1 MPLIL
6 LIRHAENDHMKKD
19 RLAGRLPGV
28 HLNKDGR
35 AHAQVTAE
43 KLKDAP
49 LKAIYSSPLERA
61 LETAEIIAQPHNLP
75 VTVRPGL
82 METDCGDWQ
91 DKTVKSLRRLK
102 IWRVVQSA
110 PSRFRFPG
118 GETFTETQLRICQE
132 VEALCAQHDPKDVIA
147 CVSHADPIR
156 LAVAFFVG
164 LPLDLFQR
172 LALSPASI
180 TALMIG
186 ETGSQLLTLNYDPA
200 FTIAKPKT

>member
-1 MPLIL
+1 MPLL
-6 LIRHAENDHMKKD
+6 LFIRHGENDFMKKG

-28 HLNKDGR
+28 HLNQEGR
-35 AHAQVTAE
+35 LHAQATAE
-43 KLKDAP
+43 KLKEAP

-61 LETAEIIAQPHNLP
+61 FETAEIIAQPHGLP

-82 METDCGDWQ
+82 VETNCGEWQ
-91 DKTVKSLRRLK
+91 DKSVKGLSRLK
-102 IWRVVQSA
+102 AWRVVQNA

-118 GETFTETQLRICQE
+118 GEAFTETQLRICQE
-132 VEALCAQHDPKDVIA
+132 VEALCREHDPKDVVA

-164 LPLDLFQR
+164 LPLDSFQR

-180 TALMIG
+180 TALMIQEAG
-186 ETGSQLLTLNYDPA
+186 AQLLTLNYDPT
-200 FTIAKPKT
+200 FTISKE

>member
-6 LIRHAENDHMKKD
+6 FIRHAENDFMKKD

-28 HLNKDGR
+28 HLNKEGR
-35 AHAQVTAE
+35 IHAQATAE

-61 LETAEIIAQPHNLP
+61 VETAEIIAQPHSLP
-75 VTVRPGL
+75 VTIRPGL
-82 METDCGDWQ
+82 METNCGEWQ
-91 DKTVKSLRRLK
+91 EKTVKSLRRLK
-102 IWRVVQSA
+102 IWRTVQSA

-118 GETFTETQLRICQE
+118 GEAFTETQMRICQE
-132 VEALCAQHDPKDVIA
+132 VEALCAEHDPKDVIA

-164 LPLDLFQR
+164 LPLDSFQR

-180 TALMIG
+180 TALMIH

-200 FTIAKPKT
+200 FTISKS